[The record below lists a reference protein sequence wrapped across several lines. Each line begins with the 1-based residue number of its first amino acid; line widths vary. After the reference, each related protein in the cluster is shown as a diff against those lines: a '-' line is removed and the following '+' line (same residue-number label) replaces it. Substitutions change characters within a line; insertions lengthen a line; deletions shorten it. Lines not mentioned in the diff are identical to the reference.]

1 MLEVELF
8 GFDFS
13 DELMIDRFSEQLKN
27 DKSLETCFQEPTKF
41 SRTRPGEA
49 AFSYY
54 APYLLNK
61 LPEELRSA
69 QSVGAYQG
77 WKHYCSL

>member
-1 MLEVELF
+1 MLEVKLF

-54 APYLLNK
+54 GPYL
-61 LPEELRSA
+61 
-69 QSVGAYQG
+69 
-77 WKHYCSL
+77 